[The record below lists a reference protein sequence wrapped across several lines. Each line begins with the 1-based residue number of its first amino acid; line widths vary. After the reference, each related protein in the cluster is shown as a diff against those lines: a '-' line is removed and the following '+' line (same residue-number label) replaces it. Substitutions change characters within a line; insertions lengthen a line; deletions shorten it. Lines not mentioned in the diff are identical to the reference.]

1 MYKKGKSMAQE
12 NTSYKSILKDSYKNP
27 SVIVSHEQRYNLAN
41 ALLRI
46 GLVQSDNIIK
56 IASMLTRY
64 PEDSYYITYGLLM
77 QYNRNMED
85 FDNNNNKLSQEK
97 KSDALEEACQI
108 IAMNIDNKEFINQV
122 YLDIRLGTN
131 IEKIYYPKQLRKE
144 LIQIKN
150 FNVMINKLK
159 TSERF

>member
-1 MYKKGKSMAQE
+1 MAQE

-27 SVIVSHEQRYNLAN
+27 SVIVSHEQRDNLAN
-41 ALLRI
+41 ALLHI